1 MKASKLLKIIRQN
14 LKDYP
19 IDYLRNKA
27 TDDRYKDPLTKK
39 LAKYNSSVYDEIY
52 EIEIKDDFEIKDN
65 IIKNIQSDIGF
76 YFDRY
81 SPGDSETREFTK
93 NISLYLALISKKPL
107 HPYTENSK
115 DDVYYFKLKISQLK
129 LYRSKSGLFPMDNS
143 RPAPALL
150 IHPLCQS
157 LHHQKMSLHSHLPQP
172 SVQHISLSHQSNLP

>member
-115 DDVYYFKLKISQLK
+115 DDVYYFNGDYYCKGRVKYIHDE
-129 LYRSKSGLFPMDNS
+129 RS
-143 RPAPALL
+143 
-150 IHPLCQS
+150 LCRYCVCKNVS
-157 LHHQKMSLHSHLPQP
+157 FSAMF
-172 SVQHISLSHQSNLP
+172 